1 MHSLNRLAIA
11 AAATAIASV
20 TALGGAG
27 VAGAQDLD
35 PVSNSPSSVSVSGTG
50 ENTKVTYD
58 NKSGHD
64 LRCSAFV
71 GKSGLVGDLYDY
83 LRTTD
88 FSNAGLP
95 LPPELYAAMI
105 EANENGQLGGYGG
118 FVEDGDSTE
127 LTPGGGGTVF
137 GGTLT
142 DDSFAPAAVAFC
154 VAVDVTYIEIEVS
167 AGVGVPAG
175 LGSLDA
181 ALIGVGSS
189 GSVAQTAGSL
199 GS

>member
-1 MHSLNRLAIA
+1 MHSVNRIAIA
-11 AAATAIASV
+11 AAATAIASA
-20 TALGGAG
+20 TAVGGAG
-27 VAGAQDLD
+27 VAGAQDLA

-64 LRCSAFV
+64 LNCSAFV
-71 GKSGLVGDLYDY
+71 GKSGLVGDLYAY

-88 FSNAGLP
+88 FSNSGIT
-95 LPPELYAAMI
+95 LPPALYAAI
-105 EANENGQLGGYGG
+105 VEANENGQLGGYGG

-127 LTPGGGGTVF
+127 LTPGAGGTV

-142 DDSFAPAAVAFC
+142 DGSFAPAAVAMC
-154 VAVDVTYIEIEVS
+154 VAIDLTYIEIEVS

-181 ALIGVGSS
+181 VLTGVGSS

>member
-1 MHSLNRLAIA
+1 MHSVNRIAIA
-11 AAATAIASV
+11 AAATAIASA
-20 TALGGAG
+20 TAVGGAS
-27 VAGAQDLD
+27 VAGAQDLA

-64 LRCSAFV
+64 LYCVAFV
-71 GKSGLVGDLYDY
+71 GKSGLVGDLYHY
-83 LRTTD
+83 LRPIGLTDGTT
-88 FSNAGLP
+88 
-95 LPPELYAAMI
+95 LPPALWAAFL

-127 LTPGGGGTVF
+127 LTPGAGGTVA
-137 GGTLT
+137 GTLT
-142 DDSFAPAAVAFC
+142 DGSFAPAAVAIC
-154 VAVDVTYIEIEVS
+154 DAIDLTYSEIEVS

-181 ALIGVGSS
+181 ALTGVGSL